1 MKVAVVGVTGMV
13 GQVMLKVLMEMGLP
27 VTTLI
32 PVASSK
38 SKGSKIQFNG
48 AEYPVVEM
56 HEALKENPD
65 IAIFSAGGSVS
76 LEWAPKFAEQGTY
89 VIDNSSAWRMD
100 PSKKLIVPEVNG
112 QTLTKSDTIIPN
124 PNCSTIQ
131 LVLVLKPL
139 HDKYRVKRVVMSTY
153 QSITGT
159 GVKAVKQMNN
169 ERVGI
174 ESDMAYSYPIDKNC
188 IPQCDVFLEN
198 DYTKEE
204 MKLTNETKKILDP
217 TINVSATAVRV
228 PVVGGHSEAV
238 NVEFEHEFKLEE
250 LREVLSAM
258 PGIVVMD
265 DPSKQV
271 YPMPIHAE
279 GKNEVF
285 VGRIR
290 RDESQPRTVNL
301 WIVTDNLRKGAATNA
316 VQIAKIIAAFI

>member
-32 PVASSK
+32 PVASSR

-48 AEYPVVEM
+48 AEYPVLEM

-76 LEWAPKFAEQGTY
+76 LEWAPKYAEQGTY

-153 QSITGT
+153 QS
-159 GVKAVKQMNN
+159 
-169 ERVGI
+169 
-174 ESDMAYSYPIDKNC
+174 
-188 IPQCDVFLEN
+188 
-198 DYTKEE
+198 
-204 MKLTNETKKILDP
+204 KL
-217 TINVSATAVRV
+217 S
-228 PVVGGHSEAV
+228 
-238 NVEFEHEFKLEE
+238 
-250 LREVLSAM
+250 
-258 PGIVVMD
+258 
-265 DPSKQV
+265 
-271 YPMPIHAE
+271 
-279 GKNEVF
+279 
-285 VGRIR
+285 
-290 RDESQPRTVNL
+290 
-301 WIVTDNLRKGAATNA
+301 
-316 VQIAKIIAAFI
+316 

>member
-48 AEYPVVEM
+48 AEYPVLEM

-76 LEWAPKFAEQGTY
+76 LEWAPKYAEQGTY

-198 DYTKEE
+198 EYTKEE